1 MLPSCQRIGE
11 PKNPEKPRCGFGL
24 QLVILGEVENSFGVV
39 QTSSFIGEHSVT
51 DEQKASANKTRDW
64 IIRIAVFGVLG
75 VVLVLAL
82 LDYRAKQQ
90 ATATSTA
97 WSELLKEANE
107 ENNGILQVKTLEENM
122 QGTPVR
128 TEKEN
133 GPQDTDLIYRWDG
146 TFRDYV
152 VTVKATSPSDAAN
165 VNTIEG
171 PGEDTGE

>member
-1 MLPSCQRIGE
+1 MANNE
-11 PKNPEKPRCGFGL
+11 
-24 QLVILGEVENSFGVV
+24 
-39 QTSSFIGEHSVT
+39 
-51 DEQKASANKTRDW
+51 KASGSKTRDW
-64 IIRIAVFGVLG
+64 IIRIAIFGVLG

-97 WSELLKEANE
+97 WAELLKEANE
-107 ENNGILQVKTLEENM
+107 ENNGILEVKELEDSIE
-122 QGTPVR
+122 GSPER

-146 TFRDYV
+146 TFREYI
-152 VTVKATSPSDAAN
+152 VTVNATSAKDAAN

-171 PGEDTGE
+171 PGKDTDE